1 MTSTDSALR
10 DALFGLMAYREL
22 TTFERLSSDARFS
35 PRLADR
41 AELARLAV
49 TEFEHFEL
57 VCAELVAAGRDPQ
70 EAMEPFVE
78 HIDGLHERTRPGDWY
93 ESLMKAYVLDAVAA
107 DVYRVLGVRI
117 GVHAD
122 RVARRIQELD
132 AQAEWLTGRLKADLD
147 DERLRSRLALW
158 GRRLMGEAL
167 TRSRSLLATTEFGT
181 LLTADEEK
189 ELFAT
194 LVRHHAQ
201 RMSALGLTA

>member
-1 MTSTDSALR
+1 MTHTDSALR

-49 TEFEHFEL
+49 AEFEHFEV

-70 EAMEPFVE
+70 EAMLPFVE
-78 HIDGLHERTRPGDWY
+78 VIDELHERTRPGDWH
-93 ESLMKAYVLDAVAA
+93 ESLMKAYVLDSVVA
-107 DVYRVLGVRI
+107 DVYRALGARI
-117 GVHAD
+117 GDQAD
-122 RVARRIQELD
+122 RVAQRIQELD
-132 AQAEWLTGRLKADLD
+132 AQATWLTERLRADLD
-147 DERLRSRLALW
+147 NERLRSRLALW

-167 TRSRSLLATTEFGT
+167 TRSRSLLATTVFGT
-181 LLTADEEK
+181 LLSPQEEK
-189 ELFAT
+189 ELFAQ